1 MNKYRFIISVVFLG
15 FVLTGTAQ
23 DFIGMQAEEI
33 KKQMRAGQKDFA
45 LDETT
50 VNKVY
55 KYLKYVDDMET
66 RTILFFLSEDD
77 RCTWYKIIYD
87 NDLLASVVQQ
97 LDSTCRKI
105 SDTLWLEETGGQQYR
120 KELKKQ
126 EWFFSVTTR
135 PETQEAL
142 QEKKEK

>member
-1 MNKYRFIISVVFLG
+1 MIRFIISMVFLG

-23 DFIGMQAEEI
+23 DYIGMRAEEI
-33 KKQMRAGQKDFA
+33 RKQMRAGRKDFS

-66 RTILFFLSEDD
+66 RTILFFLSDDD
-77 RCTWYKIIYD
+77 RCTWYKVIYD
-87 NDLLASVVQQ
+87 NDFLGPVVQH

-105 SDTLWLEETGGQQYR
+105 SDTLWMEEINGHQYR

-135 PETQEAL
+135 PDMQEARK
-142 QEKKEK
+142 EKKEQ